1 MKSHRRSLFR
11 FRRHVIALACASS
24 LALPAIASA
33 RPADEPLVPPSISNS
48 SSAVHAHPSPASH
61 ALNTSRFSPSER
73 VTNTPPAFTPSAS
86 ERVTDFKAPAS
97 FSEPTSTVTTVVK
110 KTDDRALT
118 IALSGAALL
127 IALMGSG
134 YVLVRLHGLRQT
146 PAGGIS

>member
-11 FRRHVIALACASS
+11 FRRHVIALACAGS

-33 RPADEPLVPPSISNS
+33 RPMDEPLAAPSLS
-48 SSAVHAHPSPASH
+48 SSPSAVHSHPYPASH
-61 ALNTSRFSPSER
+61 ALNSFRFSPSER
-73 VTNTPPAFTPSAS
+73 VTNSPPAFSPSAS
-86 ERVTDFKAPAS
+86 ERVTDFKAPAI
-97 FSEPTSTVTTVVK
+97 FSEPSPTVTVVK
-110 KTDDRALT
+110 TTDTRALT

-127 IALMGSG
+127 IALIGSG